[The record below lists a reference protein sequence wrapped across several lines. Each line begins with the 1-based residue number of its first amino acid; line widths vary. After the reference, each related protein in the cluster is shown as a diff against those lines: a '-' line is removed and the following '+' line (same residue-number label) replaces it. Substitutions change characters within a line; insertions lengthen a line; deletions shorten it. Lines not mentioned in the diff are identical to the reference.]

1 MAVET
6 RYVVIRTGKSNEE
19 QEVMTFTDKREA
31 DEHDK
36 MLDMADAL
44 FEVIQESNIE
54 LSESQSE
61 ELSIYLAKKRESVLV
76 ALQAKKK
83 SATTPTNKKI
93 KTKNKSNEQQNDLLN
108 EDECEISPKS
118 LSETL
123 LSSNANNNGI
133 ENENENE
140 NKNEQQS
147 KTDNFTET
155 KNDKLIDF
163 VIEKDDAA

>member
-6 RYVVIRTGKSNEE
+6 RYVVIRTDRSNKE
-19 QEVMTFTDKREA
+19 QEVMTFTDKRSA

-44 FEVIQESNIE
+44 FEVLHESPVDIPE
-54 LSESQSE
+54 QQCE
-61 ELSIYLAKKRESVLV
+61 ELSIYLAKQREDILF

-83 SATTPTNKKI
+83 APTSVKKNKKV
-93 KTKNKSNEQQNDLLN
+93 TNEQQSDLLN
-108 EDECEISPKS
+108 QEEPDISPKS

-123 LSSNANNNGI
+123 MSKSNI
-133 ENENENE
+133 RPDDEIDSD
-140 NKNEQQS
+140 KS
-147 KTDNFTET
+147 TD
-155 KNDKLIDF
+155 DKLVDF